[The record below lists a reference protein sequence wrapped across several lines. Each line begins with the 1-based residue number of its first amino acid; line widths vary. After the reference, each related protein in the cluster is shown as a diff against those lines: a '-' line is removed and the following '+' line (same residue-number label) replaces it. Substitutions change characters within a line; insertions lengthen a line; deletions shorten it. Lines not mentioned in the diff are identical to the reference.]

1 MTVMA
6 NVAALVTFLALMG
19 ALASWIAGAV
29 FYARTLAAI
38 GDARTRWLAVVAWPF
53 ATARIEGAAA
63 EHAARVNK
71 ALVAFLACLMIA
83 AAAWSAAANL
93 HRFAR

>member
-1 MTVMA
+1 MSYVATAVTV
-6 NVAALVTFLALMG
+6 LALAG
-19 ALASWIAGAV
+19 AIASWVVGAV
-29 FYARTLAAI
+29 SYVRTLAAI
-38 GDARTRWLAVVAWPF
+38 DDTGTRWLAVVAWPF
-53 ATARIEGAAA
+53 VTSRIRGAAS

-71 ALVAFLACLMIA
+71 ALVAFIVCLMIA

>member
-1 MTVMA
+1 MA
-6 NVAALVTFLALMG
+6 HVATALAVIALAG
-19 ALASWIAGAV
+19 AVASWIAGAV

-38 GDARTRWLAVVAWPF
+38 DDTRVRWLAVVAWPF
-53 ATARIEGAAA
+53 ATARIKGAAA

-71 ALVAFLACLMIA
+71 ALVAFIACLMIA

>member
-1 MTVMA
+1 MSYVATAVTVL
-6 NVAALVTFLALMG
+6 ALVG
-19 ALASWIAGAV
+19 AVASWVVGAV
-29 FYARTLAAI
+29 FYVRTLAAI
-38 GDARTRWLAVVAWPF
+38 DDTGTRWLAVVAWPF
-53 ATARIEGAAA
+53 ATARIKGAAA

-71 ALVAFLACLMIA
+71 ALVAFIVCLMIA